1 MEFHP
6 QNEGFEFDFRTSKRK
21 QKNAPKISKTV
32 REKTMERSLL
42 LFRESVKSKQSF
54 ETYLVRLKMFM
65 KYHGFVSYDEITRKT
80 NLQELFEDWII
91 AQKQRVNP
99 NGLATYYYGVKGFLD
114 ANEIELNYKKI
125 KKFFPQKIKKSG
137 RKPYTTQ
144 QIKQLIDSQT
154 SIRNKAI
161 IHFVAS
167 SGIRIGVLVDLK
179 VRNLLDMPL
188 GCKAVCVY
196 EGSLEEHWTFLTPE
210 ASKFLEQY
218 FETRKNDGEMITPNS
233 PVFRDVFRKQ
243 TAQRLAMPLK
253 RKSFGNIISKAQR
266 RSGVNL
272 SKENGRHETMSWHG
286 MRKRFVTILKNEV
299 GIQNA
304 IVERL
309 VGHKIYSEDG
319 MRIELDDSYF
329 RPTLD
334 ELFDKYKLA
343 IPALTVDDLTRVQ
356 IKEFQIQK
364 QYSAFEE
371 EKQKHFEEKKRWY
384 KTILNRARTEG
395 EIPDWLRPVMDEMI
409 QDFES

>member
-1 MEFHP
+1 M
-6 QNEGFEFDFRTSKRK
+6 NNT
-21 QKNAPKISKTV
+21 
-32 REKTMERSLL
+32 KTMERSLL
-42 LFRESVKSKQSF
+42 LFKESVKSKQSF

-65 KYHGFVSYDEITRKT
+65 KYHGFTSYDQIVIQP
-80 NLQELFEDWII
+80 NLQELFEDWVI

-99 NGLATYYYGVKGFLD
+99 NGLATYYYGVKGFFD

-144 QIKQLIDSQT
+144 QIKQLVDSQT
-154 SIRNKAI
+154 NIRNKAI

-167 SGIRIGVLVDLK
+167 SGIRIGALEGLK
-179 VRNLLDMPL
+179 VKHLLDMPL

-196 EGSLEEHWTFLTPE
+196 EGSLEEHWTFITPE
-210 ASKFLEQY
+210 TSKFLEQY
-218 FETRKNDGEMITPNS
+218 FKKRTSDGESLTPHS
-233 PVFRDVFRKQ
+233 PVFRDTFRKY
-243 TAQRLAMPLK
+243 TVHRHAIPLK
-253 RKSFGNIISKAQR
+253 RKSFGNIITNALR

-272 SKENGRHETMSWHG
+272 PKNNGRHETMSWHG

-304 IVERL
+304 VVERL
-309 VGHKIYSEDG
+309 VGHKVYQEDG
-319 MRIELDDSYF
+319 IRIDLDDSYF

-343 IPALTVDDLTRVQ
+343 IHALTLDDMTRIQ
-356 IKEFQIQK
+356 IKEIQIQK
-364 QYSAFEE
+364 QYSVFEQ
-371 EKQKHFEEKKRWY
+371 EKQKHFEEKKKWY
-384 KTILNRARTEG
+384 KTIIERARTEG

>member
-1 MEFHP
+1 
-6 QNEGFEFDFRTSKRK
+6 
-21 QKNAPKISKTV
+21 
-32 REKTMERSLL
+32 MERSLL
-42 LFRESVKSKQSF
+42 LFKESVKSKQSF
-54 ETYLVRLKMFM
+54 ETYLVRLKLFM
-65 KYHGFVSYDEITRKT
+65 KHHGFSSYDEITRHP

-91 AQKQRVNP
+91 AKKQQVNP
-99 NGLATYYYGVKGFLD
+99 NGLATYYYGVKGFFD
-114 ANEIELNYKKI
+114 ANEIEINYKKI

-144 QIKQLIDSQT
+144 QIKQLINSET
-154 SIRNKAI
+154 NIRNKAI

-167 SGIRIGVLVDLK
+167 SGIRIGALENLRIK
-179 VRNLLDMPL
+179 HLLDMPL

-196 EGSLEEHWTFLTPE
+196 EGSLEEHWTFITSE

-218 FETRKNDGEMITPNS
+218 FEKRKSDGELLTPNS
-233 PVFRDVFRKQ
+233 PVFRDSFRKE
-243 TAQRLAMPLK
+243 TANKSAISLK
-253 RKSFGNIISKAQR
+253 RKSYGNIITKALR

-272 SKENGRHETMSWHG
+272 SKNDGRHETMSWHG

-304 IVERL
+304 VVERL
-309 VGHKIYSEDG
+309 VGHKVYQEDG
-319 MRIELDDSYF
+319 MQIDLDDSYF

-343 IPALTVDDLTRVQ
+343 IQALTIDDMIRIQ
-356 IKEFQIQK
+356 IKEIQIQK
-364 QYSAFEE
+364 QYSVLEE
-371 EKQKHFEEKKRWY
+371 EKQKHFEEKKKWY
-384 KTILNRARTEG
+384 QTILDRARTKG